1 VETPHAS
8 QTQSPPTSEA
18 AAEPGNKDSEQFDAG
33 TPARMFLLLGLMV
46 GLSRQVVGPET
57 SWEISVMAFIVG
69 SILLSIGRSC
79 SRELLEEMATQR
91 QATTKLGFQ
100 HCGLYFHFVRLV
112 YMYFS
117 DLKHESDGSCPAPL
131 CDFDWAPFNWHE
143 TNRDKRILLRIYL
156 ISWSVVV

>member
-33 TPARMFLLLGLMV
+33 TPARMFLLLGLRV

-69 SILLSIGRSC
+69 SILYLLAVAAVESYWRKWPLSVRRPLNWVFNIVASIFI
-79 SRELLEEMATQR
+79 L
-91 QATTKLGFQ
+91 F
-100 HCGLYFHFVRLV
+100 GLYTCIF
-112 YMYFS
+112 
-117 DLKHESDGSCPAPL
+117 P
-131 CDFDWAPFNWHE
+131 
-143 TNRDKRILLRIYL
+143 I
-156 ISWSVVV
+156 